1 MTCPSRDNCE
11 PSLGEQPLS
20 GLQPGSWQ
28 KASECVEPAQ
38 GLRASVQNRPAAP
51 LLTLVNLT
59 RDMASP
65 VLNRTEKY
73 DLPKARGAEYL

>member
-20 GLQPGSWQ
+20 GLQLGSWE

-38 GLRASVQNRPAAP
+38 GLRASVQNCPAAR